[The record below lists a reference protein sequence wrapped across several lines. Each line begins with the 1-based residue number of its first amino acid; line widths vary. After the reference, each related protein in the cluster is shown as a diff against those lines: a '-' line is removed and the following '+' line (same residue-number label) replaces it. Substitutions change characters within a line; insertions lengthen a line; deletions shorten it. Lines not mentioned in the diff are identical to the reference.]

1 MINLFII
8 FKNICI
14 IFFYLYL
21 NCYFL
26 YFIFMYVIFCKKLL
40 ENVKVD
46 FKVIMFYYLVRSRMI
61 KLDKSVIENCYIDR
75 FIG

>member
-8 FKNICI
+8 FKNICMYNI
-14 IFFYLYL
+14 LIFMYFDLYL

-46 FKVIMFYYLVRSRMI
+46 FKVIMF
-61 KLDKSVIENCYIDR
+61 
-75 FIG
+75 

>member
-1 MINLFII
+1 MYNILI
-8 FKNICI
+8 FMYW
-14 IFFYLYL
+14 FFYLYL

-46 FKVIMFYYLVRSRMI
+46 FKVIMF
-61 KLDKSVIENCYIDR
+61 
-75 FIG
+75 